1 MKAALALAY
10 GPPSVIELRT
20 VPDPVPAPGSVLVR
34 VTASPVTAADSRMRA
49 MDVPRGFG
57 PILRLLI
64 GLRRPRRPIMGM
76 EFAGRV
82 EQGQPGFAVGQRVFG
97 ITGLAGGCHAEKV
110 AISGAG
116 RLRAIPDGLSD
127 VEAAAFFFGGLTAH
141 DFLVRQ
147 GGLQSGQRLLIN
159 GATGAVGS
167 AAVQIGRHLGA
178 QVTALCSPQNVAF
191 ALSLGAHQAQSYDAP
206 WPKGPFD
213 VVMDCAGTL
222 PYPKFRRRLAPGAHL
237 LVVVVGSLAQHLGYT
252 LWPRRGGV
260 RLHVAPVADTPGA
273 MDALIALYHAGGY
286 RPWVGQT
293 FAFDDIR
300 AAHTIADTRH
310 KRGAVVVTM

>member
-20 VPDPVPAPGSVLVR
+20 VPDPAPAPGSVLVR

-82 EQGQPGFAVGQRVFG
+82 EQGQPGFSVGQRVFG
-97 ITGLAGGCHAEKV
+97 ITGLVGGCHAEKV
-110 AISGAG
+110 AISASG
-116 RLRAIPDGLSD
+116 RLRAIPEGLSD

-147 GGLQSGQRLLIN
+147 GSLQPGQRLLIN

-167 AAVQIGRHLGA
+167 AAVQIGHHLGA
-178 QVTALCSPQNVAF
+178 RVTALCSPRNVAF
-191 ALSLGAHQAQSYDAP
+191 ALSLGAHVAQSYDAP
-206 WPKGPFD
+206 LPQGPFD

-222 PYPKFRRRLAPGAHL
+222 PYSRVRPWLAHDAHL
-237 LVVVVGSLAQHLGYT
+237 LVVVVGSLAQQIGHT
-252 LWPRRGGV
+252 FWPRRGGV
-260 RLHVAPVADTPGA
+260 RLHVSPAADTADA
-273 MDALIALYHAGGY
+273 MDALVALYNAGGY
-286 RPWVGQT
+286 RPVVGQT
-293 FAFDDIR
+293 FAFVDIR
-300 AAHTIADTRH
+300 AAHSVADTRH

>member
-1 MKAALALAY
+1 MKAAMTLAY
-10 GPPSVIELRT
+10 GPPSVIEIRN
-20 VPDPVPAPGSVLVR
+20 VPHPLLGPGSVLIR
-34 VTASPVTAADSRMRA
+34 VTASPVTAGDSRMRA

-57 PILRLLI
+57 PVLRLMI

-82 EQGQPGFAVGQRVFG
+82 EQGPPGFAPGQRVFG
-97 ITGLAGGCHAEKV
+97 ITGLGGGCHAEKLV
-110 AISGAG
+110 MSAAG
-116 RLRAIPDGLSD
+116 RLRPIPDGLSD
-127 VEAAAFFFGGLTAH
+127 AEAAAFFFGGLTAH

-147 GGLQSGQRLLIN
+147 GGLRPGQNLLIN

-167 AAVQIGRHLGA
+167 AAVQIARHLGA

-191 ALSLGAHQAQSYDAP
+191 ALSLGAHHAQSYDAP
-206 WPKGPFD
+206 WPTGPFD

-222 PYPKFRRRLAPGAHL
+222 PYPKIRPWLAPDAHL
-237 LVVVVGSLAQHLGYT
+237 LVVVVNSLGQQIGHT
-252 LWPRRGGV
+252 VWPRRGGV
-260 RLHVAPVADTPGA
+260 RLHVAPAADTLGA

-286 RPWVGQT
+286 RPLVGQT

-300 AAHTIADTRH
+300 AAHAVADTRH